1 VEEKKLEQEKDST
14 MRQLELDRK
23 RMELEER
30 KLEADKEQAER
41 KLEAEQRS
49 EDRRMG
55 LEEKRLQWEKERS
68 EAETDIKYKVQMA
81 MLVQSAM
88 SNGYK
93 LEDIEKIMAM
103 VTKK

>member
-1 VEEKKLEQEKDST
+1 VIFFLHTVPRIWPFKE
-14 MRQLELDRK
+14 
-23 RMELEER
+23 
-30 KLEADKEQAER
+30 KEQAER

-49 EDRRMG
+49 EDRRIS
-55 LEEKRLQWEKERS
+55 LEEKRLRWEKEKS

-81 MLVQSAM
+81 ILVQSTM

-93 LEDIEKIMAM
+93 LEDIEKIRAM